1 MSHGKNTVDT
11 FIKERRDVEEAD
23 KTRTWSRGLSAAPVG
38 SGAKS
43 VFLVGPRG
51 SGRMALGQALA
62 RQLKLPLAATER
74 SADLPEADDEPAV
87 RVVAPEV
94 FRQSAGVLR
103 ARGVVAYLMA
113 SPGLLME
120 RLGVT
125 DEDERRRM
133 AEESAMDEPV
143 YLSNAHF
150 VLPAGEDL
158 AENLK
163 SLAEKLALTGFGS
176 GGASR

>member
-1 MSHGKNTVDT
+1 MSHGKNTLDN
-11 FIKERRDVEEAD
+11 FIKERVDVDEAD
-23 KTRTWSRGLSAAPVG
+23 KTRTWARGSSAAPVG
-38 SGAKS
+38 SGARS

-62 RQLKLPLAATER
+62 RQLKLPLTATER
-74 SADLPEADDEPAV
+74 SSDLPEADDRPAV
-87 RVVAPEV
+87 HVVAPEV
-94 FRQSAGVLR
+94 FRQSAGVLK

-113 SPGLLME
+113 PPGLLME

-150 VLPAGEDL
+150 VLPSGESL

-163 SLAEKLALTGFGS
+163 DLAEKLALTGFACGGGS
-176 GGASR
+176 R